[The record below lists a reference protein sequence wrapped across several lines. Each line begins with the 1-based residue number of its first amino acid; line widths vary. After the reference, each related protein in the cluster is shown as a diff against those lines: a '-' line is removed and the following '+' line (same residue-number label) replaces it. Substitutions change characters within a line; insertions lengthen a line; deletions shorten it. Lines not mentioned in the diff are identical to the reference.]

1 MLGEGKSHTEN
12 SFGNLSFPRQKL
24 GRARAQAKGIVV
36 INQACLFHGQCEELV
51 LCQTVP
57 RFCCSHR
64 SHLRSGQKVS
74 ETPD

>member
-36 INQACLFHGQCEELV
+36 INQACVCSTVSVRSWFCAK
-51 LCQTVP
+51 LCQGFAVLIGHT
-57 RFCCSHR
+57 
-64 SHLRSGQKVS
+64 
-74 ETPD
+74 